1 MFDTPTFL
9 VIREIDTNG
18 KYEEKWD
25 GPGLMCPNVRDET
38 KEHLNIWAENRM
50 KRFFYLT
57 NYWIKWTKRSIQ
69 CRTDFEF
76 SQI

>member
-38 KEHLNIWAENRM
+38 KEHLNI
-50 KRFFYLT
+50 
-57 NYWIKWTKRSIQ
+57 
-69 CRTDFEF
+69 
-76 SQI
+76 